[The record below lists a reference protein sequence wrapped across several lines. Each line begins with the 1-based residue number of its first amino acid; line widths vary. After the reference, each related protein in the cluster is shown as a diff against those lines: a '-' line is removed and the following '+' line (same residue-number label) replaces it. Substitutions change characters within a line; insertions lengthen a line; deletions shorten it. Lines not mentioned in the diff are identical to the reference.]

1 MRKLLFAIVIAA
13 PLLVSACNTIAG
25 LGKDVGAVG
34 GAVEKTAE
42 DAK

>member
-1 MRKLLFAIVIAA
+1 MRKLLIAVMLAA

-34 GAVEKTAE
+34 DVLAKTAE
-42 DAK
+42 EAK

>member
-1 MRKLLFAIVIAA
+1 MRKLFIAVILAA
-13 PLLVSACNTIAG
+13 PLLASACNTIAG

-34 GAVEKTAE
+34 DVVAKPAE

>member
-1 MRKLLFAIVIAA
+1 MRKQLIAVILAA
-13 PLLVSACNTIAG
+13 PLLASACNTIAG

-34 GAVEKTAE
+34 DVVAKTAE

>member
-1 MRKLLFAIVIAA
+1 MRKLLLAIVIAA

-34 GAVEKTAE
+34 DAVSKTAD